1 MSDSY
6 QLPREDADM
15 AARRTDLVQA
25 DPDSSGR
32 GVELAKTTDHNSF
45 VPGLRADEGEAP
57 ELLDATQELFSA
69 GQSPEDIL
77 AEPPDARDIAAELSA
92 PPRRKLPWLT
102 LILAAGVIA
111 AGSFWG
117 GAMVQ
122 KNSGSSTSSTA
133 SAFAARLKAGGAGG
147 TAGGFGGFSR
157 GGSGTGTGTG
167 TGAGGGATSGTI
179 KLIDGNTIYVTNS
192 SGNIVKI
199 TTGGS
204 TTVSIAKSG
213 TVSQLQPGQT
223 ITVRGTTDSSGNVT
237 ATTVTEG
244 TAAGGGGGGFGG

>member
-1 MSDSY
+1 
-6 QLPREDADM
+6 M

-25 DPDSSGR
+25 DPVSSGH
-32 GVELAKTTDHNSF
+32 GAELATTDHSSF
-45 VPGLRADEGEAP
+45 VPGLRGEEGRAP
-57 ELLDATQELFSA
+57 EQLDATQEIFSA

-133 SAFAARLKAGGAGG
+133 AAFASRLKAGGAGG

-157 GGSGTGTGTG
+157 SGGTGTGTG
-167 TGAGGGATSGTI
+167 SGSAAGSGSTTGTV
-179 KLIDGNTIYVTNS
+179 KLIDGSTIYVTDS
-192 SGNIVKI
+192 SGNIVKV
-199 TTGGS
+199 TTGSS
-204 TTVSIAKSG
+204 TSVSIASSG

-223 ITVRGTTDSSGNVT
+223 VTVRGATDSSGDLA
-237 ATTVTEG
+237 ATSVTEG
-244 TAAGGGGGGFGG
+244 ASAAGSGGGFGGGGFGGGAG